1 MTIGTA
7 MIALNQFAQIATQ
20 KDPMTVSKMV
30 IVSSMVNGKY
40 SSIFPRSESYHV
52 HFVDQ
57 GPTDNAD
64 GAVSWSLF
72 KTNLVR
78 ID

>member
-20 KDPMTVSKMV
+20 KDPITVSKMV

-40 SSIFPRSESYHV
+40 SSIFPRSKTFH
-52 HFVDQ
+52 
-57 GPTDNAD
+57 NAN
-64 GAVSWSLF
+64 
-72 KTNLVR
+72 KP
-78 ID
+78 